1 MDEQTYEILG
11 AAMEVHNVLGVG
23 FLEAVYQQAFAEE
36 LNFRQIPYER
46 EVKLPVHYKEKE
58 LECYYQADF
67 VCYGDILVELKAM
80 SKLSGKEEA
89 QVLNYLRAAK
99 RNRAM
104 LINFGNGRLEYKR
117 LVQKYGHIPRG
128 ETGNEGKIEEK
139 EIDPQMNADK

>member
-11 AAMEVHNVLGVG
+11 AAMEVHNGLGVG

-36 LNFRQIPYER
+36 LNLRKIPYER

-67 VCYGDILVELKAM
+67 VCFGDILVELKAM

-104 LINFGNGRLEYKR
+104 LINFGNSRLEYKR
-117 LVQKYGHIPRG
+117 LVQKYVHIPRG
-128 ETGNEGKIEEK
+128 ETVNEGEIEEK
-139 EIDPQMNADK
+139 EIDPQRHADK